1 MSQNPFGNN
10 PQNPN
15 PYNAPMQSG
24 PGGMNP
30 ETQYILKEIASQA
43 KASLVVGIISFF
55 CFGIILAPFAIY
67 RGSKAQSMI
76 RQYNIGH
83 EHQGTA
89 QAGKII
95 GIIVLVLNIAGLIFY
110 ALMIAGAIGAGAMR

>member
-1 MSQNPFGNN
+1 
-10 PQNPN
+10 
-15 PYNAPMQSG
+15 
-24 PGGMNP
+24 
-30 ETQYILKEIASQA
+30 LKEIASQA

-76 RQYNIGH
+76 RQYNVGH

-89 QAGKII
+89 QAGKIVGLI
-95 GIIVLVLNIAGLIFY
+95 SLVLNIVGLLFY
-110 ALMIAGAIGAGAMR
+110 IIVVAGAVNAAR

>member
-1 MSQNPFGNN
+1 MSQNPFGEN

-15 PYNAPMQSG
+15 PYNAPMQAG
-24 PGGMNP
+24 QPGLNP
-30 ETQYILKEIASQA
+30 EAQFVLKEIAAQA

-67 RGSKAQSMI
+67 RGFKAQSMI
-76 RQYNIGH
+76 RQYNLGH
-83 EHQGTA
+83 EHAGTA

-95 GIIVLVLNIAGLIFY
+95 GIIVLVLNVGVILFY
-110 ALMIAGAIGAGAMR
+110 ALLIAGVVGAGM